1 MEESCIN
8 FFRAL
13 SDITRQEILELL
25 AEHERC
31 VNELCREFENMTQPT
46 ISHHLQIL
54 KRCDLVR
61 THRKGK
67 MIYYSINKK
76 VLRNGFEGFIARFD
90 IEILE

>member
-1 MEESCIN
+1 MTERYIDI
-8 FFRAL
+8 FRAL

-31 VNELCREFENMTQPT
+31 VNELCDQFDNMTQPT

-54 KRCDLVR
+54 KRCELVS

-67 MIYYSINKK
+67 MIVYSINRR
-76 VLRNGFEGFIARFD
+76 VLRNGIERFVARFH
-90 IEILE
+90 IQLLE

>member
-1 MEESCIN
+1 MEDRGIDI
-8 FFRAL
+8 FRAL

-31 VNELCREFENMTQPT
+31 VNELCKKFENMTQPT

-54 KRCDLVR
+54 KHCKLVR
-61 THRKGK
+61 TERKGK

-76 VLRNGFEGFIARFD
+76 VLRNGFEEFVVRFD
-90 IEILE
+90 IELLE